1 MIRHELILRLRSDT
15 NREVIDRTLKD
26 VKELLAGI
34 PGVIETRSGVN
45 NAPSYRHALLVV
57 YVENERALQR
67 FSRHPLHARA
77 VRLLSRLTE
86 SYTIASMPVGVQPQ
100 K

>member
-1 MIRHELILRLRSDT
+1 MIRHEIILRLRSDT
-15 NREVIDRTLKD
+15 NREVIDRTLTD

-34 PGVIETRSGVN
+34 PGVTETRFGVN
-45 NAPSYRHALLVV
+45 NAPAYRHALLVV

-86 SYTIASMPVGVQPQ
+86 AYAIASMPVGVQQ

>member
-1 MIRHELILRLRSDT
+1 MIRHELILRLRSDA

-57 YVENERALQR
+57 FVENERALQR

-86 SYTIASMPVGVQPQ
+86 SYTIASLPVGVQP
-100 K
+100 KK

>member
-15 NREVIDRTLKD
+15 NREVIDRTLND

-34 PGVIETRSGVN
+34 PGVTEVRFGVN
-45 NAPSYRHALLVV
+45 NAPAYRHALFAI

-77 VRLLSRLTE
+77 VRLLGRLTE
-86 SYTIASMPVGVQPQ
+86 AYAIASIPAAVQS